1 MLEKL
6 KQYKFVEK
14 SKSELEADRIVND
27 INNKLWNN
35 NGYITIYNLGAVNQ
49 LKIIAQALDKY
60 GRLERDDILKLISS
74 YKESEGVSNLVTM
87 ILEEFDYKENQYE
100 KE

>member
-6 KQYKFVEK
+6 KQYKFIEK
-14 SKSELEADRIVND
+14 TKSELEADRIVND

-35 NGYITIYNLGAVNQ
+35 NGYMTIYNLGAVNQ

-74 YKESEGVSNLVTM
+74 YKESEGVSNLVAM
-87 ILEEFDYKENQYE
+87 ILEEFDYKEN
-100 KE
+100 

>member
-1 MLEKL
+1 MIEEL
-6 KQYKFVEK
+6 KKYRFVEK

-35 NGYITIYNLGAVNQ
+35 NGYMTIYNLGAVNQ

-60 GRLERDDILKLISS
+60 GHLERNDILKLISS
-74 YKESEGVSNLVTM
+74 YKESEGVSDLVTM
-87 ILEEFDYKENQYE
+87 ILEEFDYKEN
-100 KE
+100 

>member
-6 KQYKFVEK
+6 KQYKFIEK
-14 SKSELEADRIVND
+14 TKSELEADRIVND

-35 NGYITIYNLGAVNQ
+35 NGYMTIYNLGAVNQ

-74 YKESEGVSNLVTM
+74 YKDAEGVSDLVDM
-87 ILEEFDYKENQYE
+87 ILEEFDYKEN
-100 KE
+100 